1 MALSEAQKD
10 AILELIA
17 TTFEGNVN
25 LFQSWLQRSKL
36 ETEAAALQSA
46 IRKKQA
52 QRDAGLDQAEA
63 AIQNL
68 QANYQS
74 KLAEIDNL

>member
-1 MALSEAQKD
+1 MALTEAQKD

-17 TTFEGNVN
+17 GTFEGNVN

-52 QRDAGLDQAEA
+52 ERDAGLDQAEA

-68 QANYQS
+68 QANYQA
-74 KLAEIDNL
+74 KLEEIDAL